1 MKLFLLLFLLVL
13 PIPKEGEATK
23 VWPGFRGHG
32 DSHSQATNLPV
43 EWSEKKNLAWDIR
56 LPGYGQSSP
65 VVWRDRVF
73 ITAVD
78 GPNKE
83 QAYVLGYDLR
93 SGRELWRQSVA
104 TTEKVKV
111 DFRVSQAA
119 PTPVVDRK
127 RVYVFFETGDLYA
140 FDHRGR
146 LQWERQMTREY
157 GGVKGPHGLGSSLA
171 ANQESLFLA
180 ISHLGTSFV
189 MAIDKKSGR
198 TLWRTDR
205 PLGMSWGTPLVLRH
219 AGREQLVVRGGDG
232 VTAYDVIDGQALWL
246 VTGLKGAPMASP
258 TPAGDLVIIGAEQ
271 KALSMAIRLG
281 GSGDVT
287 ATHVVWR
294 PTEATAY
301 FSSPLV
307 HQGLVYFVSKAGIAY
322 CLDLSTGTEVWR
334 QRLGTGES
342 WASPLAVGDR
352 VYFFNNEG
360 KTFVLR
366 AGREFQQ
373 LAVNTISELERIY
386 GVAAVENALLLRSG
400 QRLICLSEHL
410 GGIKIK

>member
-1 MKLFLLLFLLVL
+1 MKLILLSLLLVL
-13 PIPKEGEATK
+13 PLPKEGDSAK

-43 EWSEKKNLAWDIR
+43 EWSDKKNLAWDIR

-73 ITAVD
+73 VTAVD

-93 SGRELWRQSVA
+93 TGRELWRRSVA

-119 PTPVVDRK
+119 PTPVVDGK

-146 LQWERQMTREY
+146 PQWDRPMTREY

-171 ANQESLFLA
+171 ANEDALFLA

-189 MAIDKKSGR
+189 MAIAKKDGR
-198 TLWRTDR
+198 TIWRTDR
-205 PLGMSWGTPLVLRH
+205 PAGMSWGTPLVVRQ
-219 AGREQLVVRGGDG
+219 AGREQLIVRGGDG
-232 VTAYDVIDGQALWL
+232 VTAYDTADGKALWF
-246 VTGLKGAPMASP
+246 VAGLKGSPMPSP
-258 TPAGDLVIIGAEQ
+258 TLAGDLVIIGADQ
-271 KALSMAIRLG
+271 KEGSMAIRLG

-287 ATHVVWR
+287 ASHVVWR
-294 PTEATAY
+294 PADATAY
-301 FSSPLV
+301 FNSPLV

-322 CLDLSTGTEVWR
+322 CLELSTGQEVWR

-352 VYFFNNEG
+352 IYLFNNEG

-366 AGREFQQ
+366 AGRVFQQ

-386 GVAAVENALLLRSG
+386 GVAAVDNALLLRSG
-400 QRLICLSEHL
+400 RRLIRLSE
-410 GGIKIK
+410 